1 MKAGR
6 NVLGRSYQATAYC
19 QSCGIRR
26 TVGEPRTT
34 ETWYLRLREI
44 TLNPE
49 QLDLLL
55 HAAAEYALLSE
66 EAGEYESA
74 IGFLDWVRPD
84 ALGLSLER
92 VEHDGAPARYERGTS
107 SAKGHL
113 DGVHR
118 HPDPLPYVN
127 LSETWRR

>member
-34 ETWYLRLREI
+34 ETWYLRLREL
-44 TLNPE
+44 TLNSE
-49 QLDLLL
+49 QVDLLL
-55 HAAAEYALLSE
+55 QAAAEYALLSE

-74 IGFLDWVRPD
+74 V
-84 ALGLSLER
+84 ER
-92 VEHDGAPARYERGTS
+92 VEHDGAQPRYEKGTS
-107 SAKGHL
+107 SPKSHL

-118 HPDPLPYVN
+118 HPDPIPFAELPR
-127 LSETWRR
+127 TWQR